1 MRNYYG
7 GMSQPMV
14 SYQINGLHF
23 HLDKQKNKR
32 EHTTKIVLM
41 FSTYIVS
48 ENKEKTRTN
57 RD

>member
-7 GMSQPMV
+7 GISQPMV
-14 SYQINGLHF
+14 SYQINGIHF
-23 HLDKQKNKR
+23 HLDKQKNKI
-32 EHTTKIVLM
+32 EDTAKIVLM
-41 FSTYIVS
+41 FSTYIVP